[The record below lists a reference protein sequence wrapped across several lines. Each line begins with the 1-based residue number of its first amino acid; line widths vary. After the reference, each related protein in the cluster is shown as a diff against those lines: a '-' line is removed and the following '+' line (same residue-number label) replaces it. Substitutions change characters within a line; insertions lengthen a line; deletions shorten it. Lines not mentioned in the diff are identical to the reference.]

1 MESYSIFKKNIF
13 VLCLLPYFILST
25 CNASEKKF
33 IKKFKSPKIAIA
45 YSLFNTTIPTIAGMY
60 LYQKNE
66 SGLWAVFYGVTI
78 GPSIGNIYVKDYK
91 RGFFGIGIR
100 LFSELMIAQ
109 SAISHSIGLMGGNGS
124 YNTQKGMSHTQKVF
138 TGVIIGSA
146 IYNIVTAPKSAREFN
161 IRQNNVSVYPIISIS
176 KKQVVLRSFINF

>member
-1 MESYSIFKKNIF
+1 MKSYSILKKSIF
-13 VLCLLPYFILST
+13 VLCLLPYFILSP
-25 CNASEKKF
+25 CNASEKKVL
-33 IKKFKSPKIAIA
+33 KKFKSPKLAIA

-78 GPSIGNIYVKDYK
+78 GPSIGNIYAKDYK

-100 LFSELMIAQ
+100 LFSELMIA
-109 SAISHSIGLMGGNGS
+109 SSSIGKGIRLAGGDGS
-124 YNTQKGMSHTQKVF
+124 NYDSGMTHTQKVL

-161 IRQNNVSVYPIISIS
+161 MRQKNVYFFPEINIPKREVS
-176 KKQVVLRSFINF
+176 LMACFSF